1 MSYPVRVACCR
12 VEYDAYRVDLE
23 WAGQQ
28 GGDTGLLAE
37 ARRQHD
43 LRLAEYQR
51 LREKVTVKLTLLDEN
66 RVRMPCFYCFPCTPL
81 CRLCGRLD
89 DLISEPTRA
98 AGATVTAGTVILI
111 GLPRMAR

>member
-1 MSYPVRVACCR
+1 M
-12 VEYDAYRVDLE
+12 EYDAYRVDLE

-66 RVRMPCFYCFPCTPL
+66 RVRRAWFV
-81 CRLCGRLD
+81 CRGGRGTQL
-89 DLISEPTRA
+89 TQRA
-98 AGATVTAGTVILI
+98 TLFVVEGAL
-111 GLPRMAR
+111 LES

>member
-1 MSYPVRVACCR
+1 MTVSAKRSDASLACCR

-28 GGDTGLLAE
+28 GADTGLLAE

-51 LREKVTVKLTLLDEN
+51 LREKVTVKLSLLDEN
-66 RVRMPCFYCFPCTPL
+66 RVRSRNRVWPL
-81 CRLCGRLD
+81 QLQW
-89 DLISEPTRA
+89 
-98 AGATVTAGTVILI
+98 IL
-111 GLPRMAR
+111 

>member
-1 MSYPVRVACCR
+1 MTVSPSLVR

-66 RVRMPCFYCFPCTPL
+66 RVGWSRSAPL
-81 CRLCGRLD
+81 GSYVGRSRR
-89 DLISEPTRA
+89 I
-98 AGATVTAGTVILI
+98 
-111 GLPRMAR
+111 